1 MANLKSDHP
10 LFRPY
15 RHLMDYG
22 QAEFAESIADF
33 CDMAARTHERL
44 ALLQKYVRELEKSN
58 IANSYEA
65 KRQQT
70 LEQRA
75 RIDHMKG
82 NE

>member
-1 MANLKSDHP
+1 MANLNSDHP

-22 QAEFAESIADF
+22 QSEFAEKIADF

-44 ALLQKYVRELEKSN
+44 ALLQKYVRELEKTN
-58 IANSYEA
+58 PANSYEA
-65 KRQQT
+65 KRKQS

-75 RIDHMKG
+75 RICRKRG

>member
-10 LFRPY
+10 LWRPY

-44 ALLQKYVRELEKSN
+44 ALLQKYVRELEKTN
-58 IANSYEA
+58 PANSYAA

-75 RIDHMKG
+75 RFDRMRG